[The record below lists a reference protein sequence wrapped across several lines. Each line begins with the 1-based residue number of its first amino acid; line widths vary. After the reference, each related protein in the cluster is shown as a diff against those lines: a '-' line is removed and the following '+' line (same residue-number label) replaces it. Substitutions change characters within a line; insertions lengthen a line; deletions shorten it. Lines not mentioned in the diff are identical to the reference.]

1 MNIRYRKGRGGRAK
15 DAMPLES
22 HRDHRVS
29 IATFALSILFLAL
42 MVMGS
47 TARGQSSGSVLR
59 FVPHADLSIIDPHW
73 TGVYITRNYG
83 YMVYD
88 TLFALDSAYH
98 PQPQMVESWTV
109 SDNRLT
115 YTFKLRD
122 GLKWHDGQKLRA
134 ADVVASVKRWGV
146 RNDSYGQTLL
156 AAASAI
162 EAVDDN
168 QFRVTLK
175 TPFPVLDAFATLT
188 SPTPFILPER
198 LALTDPYTQ
207 IKEAVGSGPFKM
219 VMAEWRPGHQVVFAK
234 NPDYVPRPEPPQ
246 WASGGKRVKVDRVE
260 WNYIPDPL
268 TALNAL
274 SGGEVDY
281 WENLAHDNV
290 ATVARDKNI
299 AIASYPGF
307 VGTVRFNQLYPPFN
321 NIKMRQAVLAVVDQ
335 RDYMAA
341 IAGDPSNWRTCPSVY
356 ACDWEMPAPP
366 GGEALSGPRDYDK
379 AKRLIAEAGYNG
391 ERIVLLDPADI
402 PQLHAEALVTNDLL
416 KRLGLNVDLV
426 TAEWGTVIRRVNT
439 KEPPEQGGWNVF
451 VTAFAAFDMINPA
464 TNRMLRAGGVGGSP
478 PGWPDD
484 PQLEG
489 LRAEWFQAADETRR
503 RELADKIQQH
513 AFEFVTYIPTGQ
525 YRARSAYRT
534 YLTGRLDAPLA
545 FLWNI
550 ETRQ

>member
-1 MNIRYRKGRGGRAK
+1 MKSFNAK
-15 DAMPLES
+15 DAMGTRRTRWRRKS

-29 IATFALSILFLAL
+29 FAALAL
-42 MVMGS
+42 PILLATLSVIP
-47 TARGQSSGSVLR
+47 ARAESVLK
-59 FVPHADLSIIDPHW
+59 FVPHADLTIIDPYW
-73 TGVYITRNYG
+73 TGIYITRNYG

-88 TLFALDSAYH
+88 TLFALDSAFK
-98 PQPQMVESWTV
+98 PRPQMVESWTT
-109 SDNRLT
+109 SDDKLV

-122 GLKWHDGQKLRA
+122 GLKWHDGQKVHA
-134 ADVVASVKRWGV
+134 ADVVASLKRWGV
-146 RNDSYGQTLL
+146 RNDSYGQALL
-156 AAASAI
+156 AAASAL
-162 EAVDDN
+162 EAVDDD

-188 SPTPFILPER
+188 SPTPFMLPER

-219 VMAEWRPGHQVVFAK
+219 VMAEWRPGHQVIFAK
-234 NPDYVPRPEPPQ
+234 NPDYAPRPEPPI
-246 WASGGKRVKVDRVE
+246 WATGGKRAKVDRIE

-274 SGGEVDY
+274 NGGEVDY
-281 WENLAHDNV
+281 WENLAHDYV
-290 ATVARDKNI
+290 GAVTRDPKITI
-299 AIASYPGF
+299 AAYPGF
-307 VGTVRFNQLYPPFN
+307 VGTMRFNQLYPPFN

-335 RDYMAA
+335 RDFMAA
-341 IAGDPSNWRTCPSVY
+341 MAGDPSNWRTCPSVY
-356 ACDWEMPAPP
+356 ACDWESPDPP
-366 GGEALSGPRDYDK
+366 GGDALAGPRDYDK

-439 KEPPEQGGWNVF
+439 KEPPDQGGWNVF
-451 VTAFAAFDMINPA
+451 VTAFAAYDMINPA
-464 TNRMLRAGGVGGSP
+464 TNRSLRAGGINGSP

-484 PQLEG
+484 PQLES
-489 LRAEWFQAADETRR
+489 LRAEWFQAADDDKR
-503 RELADKIQQH
+503 RELAGKIQER

-525 YRARSAYRT
+525 YRGRSAYRT
-534 YLTGRLDAPLA
+534 YLAGRLDAPIA

-550 ETRQ
+550 EKRQ

>member
-1 MNIRYRKGRGGRAK
+1 MGFAVLNPSCGLVRFRPRLMQAAALVLGALLIAALPVRA
-15 DAMPLES
+15 
-22 HRDHRVS
+22 
-29 IATFALSILFLAL
+29 
-42 MVMGS
+42 
-47 TARGQSSGSVLR
+47 QSSGSVLR

-88 TLFALDSAYH
+88 TLFALDRAYR
-98 PQPQMVESWTV
+98 PQPQMVESWTT
-109 SDNRLT
+109 SDDKLT
-115 YTFKLRD
+115 YAFKLRD
-122 GLKWHDGQKLRA
+122 GLKWHDGQKVRA
-134 ADVVASVKRWGV
+134 ADVVASLKRWGV

-156 AAASAI
+156 AAAIAI
-162 EAVDDN
+162 EAMDDN
-168 QFRVTLK
+168 QFGVTLK
-175 TPFPVLDAFATLT
+175 APFPVLDALATLT

-207 IKEAVGSGPFKM
+207 VKEAVGSGPFKM
-219 VMAEWRPGHQVVFAK
+219 VMTEWRPGHQVVFTK
-234 NPDYVPRPEPPQ
+234 NADYAPRPELPQ
-246 WASGGKRVKVDRVE
+246 WATGGKRAKVDRVE

-274 SGGEVDY
+274 NGGEVDY
-281 WENLAHDNV
+281 WENLANDYV

-299 AIASYPGF
+299 ATASYPGF
-307 VGTVRFNQLYPPFN
+307 IGTVRFNQLYPPFN

-341 IAGDPSNWRTCPSVY
+341 VAGDPSNWRTCPSVY
-356 ACDWEMPAPP
+356 ACDWEMPDPP

-379 AKRLIAEAGYNG
+379 AKRLIAEAGYKG

-464 TNRMLRAGGVGGSP
+464 TNRMLRAGGVSGSP

-484 PQLEG
+484 PQLES
-489 LRAEWFQAADETRR
+489 LRRDWFQAMDETRH
-503 RELADKIQQH
+503 RELADKIQER

-534 YLTGRLDAPLA
+534 YLTGRLDAPIS
-545 FLWNI
+545 FQWNI
-550 ETRQ
+550 EKRQ

>member
-1 MNIRYRKGRGGRAK
+1 MITRRRLIASAGFSLAAAALPPLPARA
-15 DAMPLES
+15 
-22 HRDHRVS
+22 
-29 IATFALSILFLAL
+29 
-42 MVMGS
+42 
-47 TARGQSSGSVLR
+47 QSSGSVLR

-73 TGVYITRNYG
+73 SGVYITRNYG

-88 TLFALDSAYH
+88 TLFAFDSAFR

-109 SDNRLT
+109 SDDKLT

-122 GLKWHDGQKLRA
+122 GLKWHDGQKVRA
-134 ADVVASVKRWGV
+134 ADVVASLKRWGV
-146 RNDSYGQTLL
+146 RNDSYGQALL

-162 EAVDDN
+162 EATDDN

-175 TPFPVLDAFATLT
+175 AAFPVLDAFATLT

-198 LALTDPYTQ
+198 VAQTDPYTQ

-219 VMAEWRPGHQVVFAK
+219 VMAEWRPGHQVIFTK
-234 NPDYVPRPEPPQ
+234 NPDYVPRPEPPL
-246 WASGGKRVKVDRVE
+246 WATGGKRVKVDRVE
-260 WNYIPDPL
+260 WDYIPDPL

-274 SGGEVDY
+274 NSGEVDY
-281 WENLAHDNV
+281 WENLANDYVPAVSHDP
-290 ATVARDKNI
+290 NI
-299 AIASYPGF
+299 AVGSYPGF
-307 VGTVRFNQLYPPFN
+307 VGTMRFNQLYPPFN

-356 ACDWEMPAPP
+356 ACDWEMPDPP

-379 AKRLIAEAGYNG
+379 AKKLIAEAGYKG

-426 TAEWGTVIRRVNT
+426 TAEWGTVIRRVNS
-439 KEPPEQGGWNVF
+439 KEPPDQGGWNVF
-451 VTAFAAFDMINPA
+451 VTAFAAYDMINPA
-464 TNRMLRAGGVGGSP
+464 TNRSLRAGGITGSP

-484 PQLEG
+484 PQLES
-489 LRAEWFQAADETRR
+489 LRTEWFQATDDNKH
-503 RELADKIQQH
+503 RELADKIQQR

-525 YRARSAYRT
+525 YRGRSAYRT
-534 YLTGRLDAPLA
+534 YLKGRLDAPIS
-545 FLWNI
+545 FQWNI
-550 ETRQ
+550 EKPQ

>member
-1 MNIRYRKGRGGRAK
+1 LRTPLSFAALVLGALLAAALPARA
-15 DAMPLES
+15 
-22 HRDHRVS
+22 
-29 IATFALSILFLAL
+29 
-42 MVMGS
+42 
-47 TARGQSSGSVLR
+47 QSSASVLR

-88 TLFALDSAYH
+88 TLFALDSGYR
-98 PQPQMVESWTV
+98 PQPQMVENWTV
-109 SDNRLT
+109 SDDKLT

-122 GLKWHDGQKLRA
+122 GLKWHDGQKVRA

-146 RNDSYGQTLL
+146 RNDSYGQALL

-162 EAVDDN
+162 EAIGDD

-219 VMAEWRPGHQVVFAK
+219 VMAEWRPGHQVIFEK
-234 NPDYVPRPEPPQ
+234 NADYVARPEPPQ
-246 WASGGKRVKVDRVE
+246 WASGGKRARVDRVE

-274 SGGEVDY
+274 NGGEVDY
-281 WENLAHDNV
+281 WENLANDYV
-290 ATVARDKNI
+290 ASVARDKNI
-299 AIASYPGF
+299 AIASRAGF
-307 VGTVRFNQLYPPFN
+307 IGTMRFNQLYPPFD

-335 RDYMAA
+335 RDFMAA

-356 ACDWEMPAPP
+356 ACDWEMPDPP

-391 ERIVLLDPADI
+391 ERILLLDPADI

-426 TAEWGTVIRRVNT
+426 TAEWGTVIRRVNV

-451 VTAFAAFDMINPA
+451 VTAFADYDMINPA
-464 TNRMLRAGGVGGSP
+464 TNRMLRAGGVSGAP
-478 PGWPDD
+478 PGWPTD

-489 LRAEWFQAADETRR
+489 LRTEWFQATDDAKR
-503 RELADKIQQH
+503 RELADKIQQR

-534 YLTGRLDAPLA
+534 YLEGRLDAPIP

-550 ETRQ
+550 EKRQ

>member
-1 MNIRYRKGRGGRAK
+1 MELLVSLRKAVAVFG
-15 DAMPLES
+15 
-22 HRDHRVS
+22 
-29 IATFALSILFLAL
+29 FAAVLFVAAL
-42 MVMGS
+42 P
-47 TARGQSSGSVLR
+47 ARGQSSGAVLR

-88 TLFALDSAYH
+88 TLFALDGAYH
-98 PQPQMVESWTV
+98 PQPQMVESWTIG
-109 SDNRLT
+109 DDRLT

-122 GLKWHDGQKLRA
+122 GLKWHDGERVRA
-134 ADVVASVKRWGV
+134 ADVVASLKRWGV
-146 RNDSYGQTLL
+146 RNDSYGQALL

-162 EAVDDN
+162 EAIDEN
-168 QFRVTLK
+168 RFRVTLN

-198 LALTDPYTQ
+198 LALTDPFTQ

-219 VMAEWRPGHQVVFAK
+219 VMPEWRPGHQVIFAK
-234 NPDYVPRPEPPQ
+234 NPDYVPRAEPPQ

-268 TALNAL
+268 TAMNAL
-274 SGGEVDY
+274 NGAEVDY
-281 WENLAHDNV
+281 WENLANDYV

-307 VGTVRFNQLYPPFN
+307 VGTMRFNQLYPPFN

-341 IAGDPSNWRTCPSVY
+341 VAGDPSNWRTCPSVY
-356 ACDWEMPAPP
+356 ACDWEMPDPP

-379 AKRLIAEAGYNG
+379 AKRLIAEAGYKG

-402 PQLHAEALVTNDLL
+402 PQLHAEALVTNDVL

-426 TAEWGTVIRRVNT
+426 TAEWGTVIRQVNT

-451 VTAFAAFDMINPA
+451 VTAFAAYDMINPA
-464 TNRMLRAGGVGGSP
+464 TNRMLRAGGVSGSP

-484 PQLEG
+484 PRLES
-489 LRAEWFQAADETRR
+489 LRAEWFQATDDTRR
-503 RELADKIQQH
+503 HELADKIQAR

-525 YRARSAYRT
+525 YRGRSAYRT
-534 YLTGRLDAPLA
+534 YLTGRLDGPLA

-550 ETRQ
+550 EKRR